1 MKKWFDTDTFREILD
16 SILRNRSRSLL
27 TGFGVFWGVFMLML
41 LTGGGQG
48 LKQILMNE
56 FDGFAQN
63 TCIVFADQTSKPYKG
78 FKKGRSWNM
87 NYADLDRLRNLV
99 PELETITPVVSLW
112 GKSVSRNDNTSSS
125 AVVKGARADY
135 ANIETPRMMYG
146 RYLNDSDN
154 AQERKVCVL
163 GKKVYDELFPEGGDP
178 CGQRIRIDGSY
189 YSVIGVDWKESGGIN
204 INGRASD
211 AVTIPINQARKVYNL
226 GDRVYMLCFTAKEGI
241 TMNDIIPRV
250 REVIARAHY
259 VDPTDEQAMFLLNTQ
274 LIFGIVDNLFKGISF
289 LIWLI
294 GLGTL
299 LAGVIGVSN
308 IMMVS
313 VKERT
318 TEIGIR
324 RAIGATPRQILG
336 QIISESTVLTLVAGM
351 MGIVFSVLILYGV
364 ELAMTQDGIL
374 KAPFQVPF
382 ATAVLA
388 ASLLTVLGVVAGL
401 MPATRAMQIKPVD
414 AMRDE

>member
-1 MKKWFDTDTFREILD
+1 MKPLFDTDTFREILD

-48 LKQILMNE
+48 LKDLLVQN
-56 FDGFAQN
+56 FAGFAQN
-63 TCIVFADQTSKPYKG
+63 TCIVATSTTTKPYKG
-78 FKKGRSWNM
+78 FKKGRTWNLE
-87 NYADLDRLRNLV
+87 YSDVDRLKAMV
-99 PELETITPVVSLW
+99 PELETVSPSVSLW
-112 GKSVSRNDNTSSS
+112 GKSVTRDENTSSR

-135 ANIETPRMMYG
+135 ANIETPKIKYG
-146 RYLNDSDN
+146 RWLNDADN
-154 AQERKVCVL
+154 LQERKVCVI
-163 GKKVYDELFPEGGDP
+163 GKRVYEELFPEGGDP
-178 CGQRIRIDGSY
+178 SGKRICIDGSY
-189 YSVIGVDWKESGGIN
+189 YTVIGVDWRDSNGI
-204 INGRASD
+204 S
-211 AVTIPINQARKVYNL
+211 NL
-226 GDRVYMLCFTAKEGI
+226 GNTVHLLCFTAKEGI
-241 TMNDIIPRV
+241 TMSDITPRV
-250 REVIARAHY
+250 REIISRQHFI
-259 VDPTDEQAMFLLNTQ
+259 DPGDEQAMFLLNTQ
-274 LIFGIVDNLFKGISF
+274 LIFGIVDNLFKGINF

-336 QIISESTVLTLVAGM
+336 QIISESIVLTLVAGM
-351 MGIVFSVLILYGV
+351 IGIVFSVLILAGV
-364 ELAMTQDGIL
+364 ELAMTTDGVL
-374 KAPFQVPF
+374 KAAFQVPF
-382 ATAVLA
+382 GTAVLA
-388 ASLLTVLGVVAGL
+388 ALLLTVLGVLAGL
-401 MPATRAMQIKPVD
+401 MPALRAMQIKPVD